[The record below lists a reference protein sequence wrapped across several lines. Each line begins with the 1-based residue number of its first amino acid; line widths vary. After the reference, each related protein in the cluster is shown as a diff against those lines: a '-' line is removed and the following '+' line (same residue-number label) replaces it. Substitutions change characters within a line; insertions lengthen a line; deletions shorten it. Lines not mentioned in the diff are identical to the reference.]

1 MKQTIKNKNKTKTN
15 KLDLAETWSVIT
27 ALCQWEHKVKTSKL
41 PRARENMSDQ
51 VATGFACESDWL
63 RKWLDSSLLITERS
77 KAKLKRSLNT
87 FDTSLKLI
95 LSKKACYVLIL
106 PESSRL
112 TITMLHK
119 KLINTNV
126 LSARGVIQQ
135 NRHLVINN
143 SWNYKTTRINTR
155 SK

>member
-1 MKQTIKNKNKTKTN
+1 
-15 KLDLAETWSVIT
+15 
-27 ALCQWEHKVKTSKL
+27 
-41 PRARENMSDQ
+41 MSDQ

-87 FDTSLKLI
+87 FDTSLKIDLV
-95 LSKKACYVLIL
+95 KKACYVLIL

-143 SWNYKTTRINTR
+143 S
-155 SK
+155 